1 MTEVIHDVPVREAMT
16 EPPLVVDGLTVVAE
30 ALAMMRAR
38 AISALVVERR
48 NDRDE
53 YGLVLVPDIAREV
66 VGSNRSPSRT
76 HLYEVM
82 AKPAPT
88 IDAEMNARYAIRLM
102 QRFSL
107 THALVVEGRRLVGIV
122 TLRDLV
128 MRCVAGP
135 ERSDGGA

>member
-1 MTEVIHDVPVREAMT
+1 MTEVIQDLPLREAMT
-16 EPPLVVDGLTVVAE
+16 EGPIVVDGLTSVSE
-30 ALAMMRAR
+30 AIAMMRAR
-38 AISALVVERR
+38 TISALVVERR

-53 YGLVLVPDIAREV
+53 YGIVLIADIAREI
-66 VGSNRSPSRT
+66 VGNNRSPSRT

-82 AKPAPT
+82 TKPALT

-102 QRFSL
+102 QRLGL

-128 MRCVAGP
+128 VRCIGG
-135 ERSDGGA
+135 SDRA